1 MLSDRLA
8 NLGAAYGYLAAYD
21 GPWQAA
27 DTVKNDLLPRLAIAP
42 LVFEARGLDVTPA
55 MTERLNWW
63 VMKKWQMCFAP
74 S

>member
-55 MTERLNWW
+55 MTEQLNWW
-63 VMKKWQMCFAP
+63 VMKK
-74 S
+74 

>member
-21 GPWQAA
+21 GPWQAV

-42 LVFEARGLDVTPA
+42 LVFEAR
-55 MTERLNWW
+55 
-63 VMKKWQMCFAP
+63 
-74 S
+74 